1 MNRKL
6 KVLVCAY
13 ACLGDPDRRFGDGGE
28 GVLGWNVVKQ
38 LGRFHELWVLNS
50 TQNRAGIEAALQNEP
65 LSNVRFHYF
74 DLPRWL
80 RLLQRFPVGI
90 QFYAYLWQI
99 KAYFAAY
106 SLHQQFH
113 FDVFHHVTYAN
124 DWMASFI
131 GALLPIPY
139 IRGPGGGAHCT
150 PKAFL
155 REYSLRGRSWERL
168 RAAGQWL
175 FRHDP
180 FFILSQRRARA
191 ILVCNREAL
200 EAIPRKWQHKAYLFP
215 VNGVSARDLAL
226 LASVGIPRNDNK
238 FRVLSAGKL
247 LRLKGFTLAIQAF
260 KGFAERCPEAE
271 FIIIGDGPELLRLKA
286 LVERLG
292 LQPQV
297 QFEGW
302 LPREELLIRMQS
314 CDVFLFPSLRDGGGA
329 VVVEAMASGKPVVCL
344 DIGGPGLH
352 VVEECGIKVT
362 PRSPEQ
368 AVADMTRA
376 LERLYTGKELRLQ
389 MGKEARARAEQVYH
403 WDRLGERLLKIYQEA
418 LDKSASVSW

>member
-1 MNRKL
+1 MRL

-13 ACLGDPDRRFGDGGE
+13 SCLFESGVRFIGGE
-28 GVLGWNVVKQ
+28 AVLGWNVVQQ
-38 LGRFHELWVLNS
+38 LGRFHQIWVLTHS
-50 TQNRAGIEAALQNEP
+50 QNRQGIEEELRRMP
-65 LSNVRFHYF
+65 LSNVGFYYI
-74 DLPRWL
+74 DLPGWL
-80 RLLQRFPVGI
+80 SFLQRFQGGI
-90 QFYAYLWQI
+90 QIYAYLWQL
-99 KAYFAAY
+99 KAYFVARR
-106 SLHQQFH
+106 LHRRFQ

-124 DWMASFI
+124 DWMANFI
-131 GALLPIPY
+131 GALLPVPY
-139 IRGPGGGAHCT
+139 IRGPGGGAHRT

-155 REYSLRGRSWERL
+155 REYSLRGRLWERL

-180 FFILSQRRARA
+180 FFILSQRRARV
-191 ILVCNREAL
+191 ILVCNPEAL
-200 EAIPRKWQHKAYLFP
+200 KAIPRKWQHKAFLFP
-215 VNGVSARDLAL
+215 VNGISSRDLSL
-226 LASVGIPRNDNK
+226 NEPSERDDEK
-238 FRVLSAGKL
+238 FRILSAGKL
-247 LRLKGFTLAIQAF
+247 LRLKGFALAIQAF

-286 LVERLG
+286 LVEKLG

-329 VVVEAMASGKPVVCL
+329 VVVEAMASGKPVICL

-376 LERLYTGKELRLQ
+376 LERLYTDKELRLR

-418 LDKSASVSW
+418 LDKSVSVSW

>member
-1 MNRKL
+1 MRL

-13 ACLGDPDRRFGDGGE
+13 SCLFESGVRFIGGE
-28 GVLGWNVVKQ
+28 AVLGWNVVQQ
-38 LGRFHELWVLNS
+38 LGRFHQIWVLTHS
-50 TQNRAGIEAALQNEP
+50 QNRQGIEKELRRMP
-65 LSNVRFHYF
+65 LSNVGFYYI
-74 DLPRWL
+74 DLPGWL
-80 RLLQRFPVGI
+80 SFLQRFQGGI
-90 QFYAYLWQI
+90 QIYAYLWQL
-99 KAYFAAY
+99 KAYFVARR
-106 SLHQQFH
+106 LHRRFQ

-124 DWMASFI
+124 DWMANFI
-131 GALLPIPY
+131 GALLPVPY
-139 IRGPGGGAHCT
+139 IRGPGGGAHRT

-155 REYSLRGRSWERL
+155 REYSLRGRLWERL

-180 FFILSQRRARA
+180 FFILSQRRARV
-191 ILVCNREAL
+191 ILVCNPEAL
-200 EAIPRKWQHKAYLFP
+200 KAIPRKWQHKAFLFP
-215 VNGVSARDLAL
+215 VNGISSRDLSL
-226 LASVGIPRNDNK
+226 NEPSERDDEK
-238 FRVLSAGKL
+238 FRILSAGKL
-247 LRLKGFTLAIQAF
+247 LRLKGFALAIQAF

-286 LVERLG
+286 LVEKLG

-329 VVVEAMASGKPVVCL
+329 VVVEAMASGKPVICL

-376 LERLYTGKELRLQ
+376 LERLYTDKELRLR

-418 LDKSASVSW
+418 LDKSVSVSW

>member
-1 MNRKL
+1 M
-6 KVLVCAY
+6 
-13 ACLGDPDRRFGDGGE
+13 
-28 GVLGWNVVKQ
+28 GWNVVQQ
-38 LGRFHELWVLNS
+38 LGRFHQIWVLTHS
-50 TQNRAGIEAALQNEP
+50 QNRQGIEEELRRMP
-65 LSNVRFHYF
+65 LSNVGFYYI
-74 DLPRWL
+74 DLPGWL
-80 RLLQRFPVGI
+80 SFLQRFQGGI
-90 QFYAYLWQI
+90 QIYAYLWQL
-99 KAYFAAY
+99 KAYFVARR
-106 SLHQQFH
+106 LHRRFQ

-124 DWMASFI
+124 DWMANFI
-131 GALLPIPY
+131 GALLPVPY
-139 IRGPGGGAHCT
+139 IRGPGGGAHRT

-155 REYSLRGRSWERL
+155 REYSLRGRLWERL

-180 FFILSQRRARA
+180 FFILSQRRARV
-191 ILVCNREAL
+191 ILVCNPEAL
-200 EAIPRKWQHKAYLFP
+200 KAIPRKWQHKAFLFP
-215 VNGVSARDLAL
+215 VNGISSRDLSL
-226 LASVGIPRNDNK
+226 NEPSERDDEK
-238 FRVLSAGKL
+238 FRILSAGKL
-247 LRLKGFTLAIQAF
+247 LRLKGFALAIQAF

-286 LVERLG
+286 LVEKLG

-329 VVVEAMASGKPVVCL
+329 VVVEAMASGKPVICL

-376 LERLYTGKELRLQ
+376 LERLYTDKELRLR

-418 LDKSASVSW
+418 LDKSVSVSW